1 MFSTIVFILILS
13 ILILIHE
20 FGHYIAA
27 KKNDVYVEE
36 FGFGL
41 PPRAW
46 GKKIG
51 ETIYSL
57 NWLPFGGFVKLLGE
71 EEHELNGK
79 KLPDKLKNRT
89 FASKKPWQKTIIITA
104 GVFMN
109 FMLGWAIISYLFVQG
124 VPVPSDKLIVSQV
137 VDNSPAKQ
145 AGLQKNDLIR
155 NFFQNGSEYKIK
167 KNEDFI
173 GYAKKF
179 AGKEITLR
187 IERNKQFKYVSITP
201 RIDPP
206 KGQGPLG
213 IVISSYEMKKYPIYE
228 APFKGLVE
236 SYEITKSIVK
246 EFGKTIF
253 KLVTFQKM
261 DVEVSGPVGIAKITG
276 DAVEVGPQAVLQLL
290 AILSLNLAVINIL
303 PFPALDGGRLV
314 FVLYEWI
321 FRKKANAKFEQ
332 KLNLIGFAILMTL
345 IIAVT
350 ISDIIKLF

>member
-1 MFSTIVFILILS
+1 MFSTLVFVLILS
-13 ILILIHE
+13 VLILIHE

-27 KKNDVYVEE
+27 KKNGVYVEE

-71 EEHELNGK
+71 EEHEMVGK
-79 KLPDKLKNRT
+79 KLPKNMKKRT
-89 FASKKPWQKTIIITA
+89 FASKKPWQKTMIITA

-109 FMLGWAIISYLFVQG
+109 FMLGWAIISYLFTQG

-137 VDNSPAKQ
+137 VEKSPAKL
-145 AGLQKNDLIR
+145 AGLQKNDLLI
-155 NFFQNGSEYKIK
+155 NFFQNGYEIPVKN
-167 KNEDFI
+167 NEDFVNN
-173 GYAKKF
+173 AKKF
-179 AGKEITLR
+179 AGKEISLR
-187 IERNKQFKYVSITP
+187 IKRDNQYKYILVTP
-201 RIDPP
+201 RINPP

-213 IVISSYEMKKYPIYE
+213 IVISSYEIKKYSIYE

-246 EFGKTIF
+246 EFAKTVYKFI
-253 KLVTFQKM
+253 TFQKM

-314 FVLYEWI
+314 FVFYEWI

-332 KLNLIGFAILMTL
+332 RLNLVGFAILLTL
-345 IIAVT
+345 IVVVT

>member
-1 MFSTIVFILILS
+1 MFSTIIFVLILS
-13 ILILIHE
+13 LLILIHE

-27 KKNDVYVEE
+27 KKNNVFVEE

-71 EEHELNGK
+71 EEHELIGK

-89 FASKKPWQKTIIITA
+89 FGSKKPWQKTMIITA

-109 FMLGWAIISYLFVQG
+109 FMLGWIIISFLFTQG
-124 VPVPSDKLIVSQV
+124 VPVPSDKLTISQV
-137 VDNSPAKQ
+137 VENSPAEN
-145 AGLQKNDLIR
+145 AGLKNNDIVTNL
-155 NFFQNGSEYKIK
+155 FQNGTEYQIK
-167 KNEDFI
+167 SNEDFI
-173 GYAKKF
+173 GTTKKF
-179 AGKEITLR
+179 AGKEIVIKIL
-187 IERNKQFKYVSITP
+187 RNKEYKLITVTP
-201 RIDPP
+201 RLNPP

-213 IVISSYEMKKYPIYE
+213 IVISNYETKKYAWYE
-228 APFKGLVE
+228 APFKGLKE
-236 SYEITKSIVK
+236 SFDITKSIVT
-246 EFGKTIF
+246 EFAKMIL
-253 KLVTFQKM
+253 KLVTFQKL

-276 DAVEVGPQAVLQLL
+276 EAVGIGPKAVLQLL

-314 FVLYEWI
+314 FVFYEWI
-321 FRKKANAKFEQ
+321 FRKKANAKFERN
-332 KLNLIGFAILMTL
+332 LNLVGFAILITL
-345 IIAVT
+345 IVVVT
-350 ISDIIKLF
+350 IADIIKLF

>member
-1 MFSTIVFILILS
+1 MFSTIVFVIILS

-27 KKNDVYVEE
+27 KKNNVFVEE

-71 EEHELNGK
+71 EEHELKGK

-89 FASKKPWQKTIIITA
+89 FASKKPWQKTMIITA

-109 FMLGWAIISYLFVQG
+109 FMLGWIIISYLFTQG
-124 VPVPSDKLIVSQV
+124 VPVPSDKLIISQV
-137 VDNSPAKQ
+137 ADNSPAKI
-145 AGLQKNDLIR
+145 AGLQKNDLIV
-155 NFFQNGSEYKIK
+155 NLFQNGSEYKVK

-179 AGKEITLR
+179 AGKEMTLH
-187 IERNKQFKYVSITP
+187 IERNHQFKDIKVTP
-201 RIDPP
+201 RANPP

-213 IVISSYEMKKYPIYE
+213 IVITSYEIKKYPIYE
-228 APFKGLVE
+228 APFKGLIE

-246 EFGKTIF
+246 EFGKTAYKFI
-253 KLVTFQKM
+253 TFQKM
-261 DVEVSGPVGIAKITG
+261 DVEVSGPIGIAKITSE
-276 DAVEVGPQAVLQLL
+276 AVDVGPQAVLQLL

-314 FVLYEWI
+314 FVFYEWI
-321 FRKKANAKFEQ
+321 FKKKANAKFEQ
-332 KLNLIGFAILMTL
+332 KLNLIGFAILLTL
-345 IIAVT
+345 IVVVT
-350 ISDIIKLF
+350 IADIIKLF